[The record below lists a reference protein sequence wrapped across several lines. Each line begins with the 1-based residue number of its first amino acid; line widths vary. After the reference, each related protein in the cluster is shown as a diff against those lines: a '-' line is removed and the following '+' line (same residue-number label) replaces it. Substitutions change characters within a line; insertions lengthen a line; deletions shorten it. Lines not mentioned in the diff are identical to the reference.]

1 MASKYA
7 ILSEQRHREL
17 YSRHMGEISP
27 FDAGI
32 PLLDIGDETIQEIY
46 YFRWHT
52 YCQQIKETPLGY
64 VVTEFLPP
72 VPWAGIYNTINCPAG
87 HHFYEGRW
95 LHNRQYLKDYAAFW
109 FTPEAEPRK
118 YSFWAADAISAAC
131 RVWGDTETADRLY
144 PKLKENYAAWEKSH
158 GRDCGLFFQI
168 DNYDGMEYSIGG
180 SGLRPTINSY
190 MYADAIALSQSAA
203 RLGLTADADEF
214 TQKAAALKEKINA
227 ILWDPAAEFY
237 KTCAETGDHS
247 PVDVRELVG
256 YIPWC
261 WNIPEEAMGS
271 AWKFLNDPNYFAAPY
286 GPTTAERNH
295 PDFMKEF
302 DHECLWNGPSWPFAT
317 TQTLTALGNLLC
329 NYAQDVMTEADYFDL
344 LKTYANS
351 HYITDENGERA
362 PFIDENIEPFTG
374 EWLARSILKKIEPP
388 RKDVD
393 RGRDYN
399 HSAFCDLVISGL
411 AGIRVSDGDR
421 LEIHPLFA
429 EEQMDYFCADGVLY
443 RGHDLTVLW
452 DKTGERYHRGS
463 GLQVFLDGELVAS
476 SAALKKVEISIPSAK

>member
-1 MASKYA
+1 MYYVLDQKKIAEKFSFA
-7 ILSEQRHREL
+7 HD
-17 YSRHMGEISP
+17 GISP
-27 FDAGI
+27 YEVGI
-32 PLLDIGDETIQEIY
+32 PLVELSDATIEQIY

-52 YCQQIKETPLGY
+52 YCKHLKKSPLGW
-64 VVTEFLPP
+64 VVTEFLPD
-72 VPWAGIYNTINCPAG
+72 VPWAGKHNTISCAAG
-87 HHFYEGRW
+87 HHFNEGRW
-95 LHNRQYLKDYAAFW
+95 LREDFYLQDYARFW
-109 FTPEAEPRK
+109 FTEDGEPRR
-118 YSFWAADAISAAC
+118 YSFWIATALYAFCSVKGDFSLAISLL
-131 RVWGDTETADRLY
+131 EQ
-144 PKLKENYAAWEKSH
+144 LKENYETWE
-158 GRDCGLFFQI
+158 RDKQEPNGLFWQLA
-168 DNYDGMEYSIGG
+168 DRDGMEKAIGG
-180 SGLRPTINSY
+180 DGFRPTINSY
-190 MYADAIALSQSAA
+190 MYGDAVAISKLADMA
-203 RLGLTADADEF
+203 GDVKTAEEYRK
-214 TQKAAALKEKINA
+214 KAETLKTLINEK
-227 ILWDPAAEFY
+227 LWDEDAEFY
-237 KTCAETGDHS
+237 KTMSRDEEKL
-247 PVDVRELVG
+247 VDVREEIGFV
-256 YIPWC
+256 PWYFGV
-261 WNIPEEAMGS
+261 PTEDRAV
-271 AWKFLNDPNYFAAPY
+271 AWKFLNDPKHFKAPF
-286 GPTTAERNH
+286 GPTTAEQCH
-295 PDFMKEF
+295 PDFMKVYR
-302 DHECLWNGPSWPFAT
+302 HECWWNGPSWPFAT

-374 EWLARSILKKIEPP
+374 VWLARSILKKIEPP

-429 EEQMDYFCADGVLY
+429 EEQMDYFCADGIWY
-443 RGHDLTVLW
+443 HGHDLTVLW